1 MIFGAPK
8 LERTREDI
16 VMAMLPYID
25 AHIAEGGK
33 LGQVTRHMLG
43 VFAGKP
49 GARHWKR
56 HLSENA
62 HKSDVGS
69 HTVVDA
75 IEMMHAARPAA

>member
-43 VFAGKP
+43 IFAGKP

-62 HKSDVGS
+62 HKSDAGS